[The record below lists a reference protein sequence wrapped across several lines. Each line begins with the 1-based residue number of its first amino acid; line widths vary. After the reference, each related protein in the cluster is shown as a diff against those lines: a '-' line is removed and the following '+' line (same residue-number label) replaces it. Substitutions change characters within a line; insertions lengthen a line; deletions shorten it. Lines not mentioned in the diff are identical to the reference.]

1 MLFLMIVMVMLMEL
15 FDVPKEGIVT
25 SGYYQNTS
33 HEFLWSVKNDL
44 GVWYFSK
51 TFNTWFKFTEIEFI
65 S

>member
-1 MLFLMIVMVMLMEL
+1 MMEL